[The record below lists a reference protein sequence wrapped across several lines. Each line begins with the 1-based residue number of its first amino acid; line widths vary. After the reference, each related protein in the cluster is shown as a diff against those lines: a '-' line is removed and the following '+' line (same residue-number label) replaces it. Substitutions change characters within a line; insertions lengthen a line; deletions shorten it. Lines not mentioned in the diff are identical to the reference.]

1 MPRCAVCGQDN
12 PGGFRFC
19 GACGASLAGPAR
31 APAEE
36 RRLVT
41 VLFCDLVGF
50 TARSDQADPEDVGAL
65 LRPYHARFRSEIER
79 LGGTLDKFIGDGVMA
94 VFGAPVA
101 HEDDPERAVRCALG
115 MLTAIEQLNEANPSL
130 DLAVRIGIATG
141 EALVRLGPGQQSE
154 GVVGDVVNTASRLE
168 GVAPAGGVVVGE
180 ATFRA
185 TRHQFDY
192 QGLGAVQVKGKA
204 DPVPVWRLQG
214 ARSRTGIEASRRAG
228 TPFVGRQA
236 ELDLLK
242 GLFGQTLTDR
252 TVRLVTVVGEPG
264 VGKSRFVAELAASVD
279 DRPELITWR
288 QGRCLPY
295 GDGITFW
302 ALGEIVKAQAGI
314 LESDP
319 PAEVSAKLET
329 AVADL
334 LPDPSERGWVRA
346 RLAPLLG
353 IAGPDAAK
361 AERAELFAAW
371 RRFVE
376 AIAATHPLVLVV
388 EDLHW
393 ADQAMLEFLENLVE
407 RSADLPLLIVA
418 TARPELLE
426 RQPGW
431 GGGNPA
437 STRIPL
443 GALSDL
449 DTARLVA
456 ALVGESALP
465 VGVQALLL
473 ERAAGN
479 PLYAEEFARLL
490 ADQGLVV
497 EGEVAAAPD
506 IPVPETVH
514 GLIAARLDA
523 LTREVR
529 ALVQDAAVVGRVFWP
544 GAVAAMDGNRAA
556 AGDAGAGTGQAGQE
570 VMAALAE
577 LERKQLVQRAQT
589 SSVQHQDEYVFW
601 HALVRDVAYAQIPR
615 VGRARRHR
623 AVAEWVEAVAGE
635 RVGDLAEVVAHHYGQ
650 ALAYARAAREPQA
663 RIDQLVEPTRRFLIL
678 AGDRT
683 INLDLDRA
691 RAYYR
696 QAVELGQPRDPERP
710 HLLVRTG
717 RVAFQSGDYPEAVAV
732 YQEAIGDMRRT
743 GDLQGLG
750 ATLGRLATVLWNQG
764 DTRGSSAALT
774 EAIELLEGEPPG
786 PELVSAYVRM
796 AGDRV
801 TAGHAREAL
810 DWAEKGLALADQL
823 GGLPRVRPR
832 ALDARG
838 MARCDLGDFEGGMRD
853 LREGLA
859 LGLEL
864 GSGYDTAVLY
874 NNLAEPVWLVEGPD
888 AAIAVCEEGVD
899 FAVRRGLS
907 EAAMWLR
914 ASTLGMLLDLG
925 RWDEAVTLAD
935 EAIAWDL
942 AHGGDYLAIGCRRYV
957 TLVLAWQGD
966 LIAARDLA
974 TRLLP
979 RAREIDD
986 LQQLVPALVNSAQV
1000 EHATGD
1006 HPAALALVEEAAK
1019 LTTDRA
1025 GGRRFLGQ
1033 HLADMVRV
1041 AAVPAP
1047 ALAKSLID
1055 DTETTATR
1063 YRLAATTAQ
1072 AVLTEATGDPEAAAA
1087 LYAEAAEGWTTY
1099 RNVLEHALALLGQGR
1114 CLARLERPD
1123 AEQVLRV
1130 ASQHL
1135 TTLGA
1140 RPAAAEARNQ
1150 LLGLRGGPAA

>member
-19 GACGASLAGPAR
+19 GACGASLT
-31 APAEE
+31 APDQAPTEE

-41 VLFCDLVGF
+41 VLFCDLVDF

-65 LRPYHARFRSEIER
+65 LRPYHARQRAEIER
-79 LGGTLDKFIGDGVMA
+79 RGGTLDKFIGDGVMA

-115 MLTAIEQLNEANPSL
+115 MLAAIQELNQARPSL
-130 DLAVRIGIATG
+130 DLAVRIGITSG
-141 EALVRLGPGQQSE
+141 EALVRLGPDKQTE
-154 GVVGDVVNTASRLE
+154 GVVGDVVNTASRLQ

-180 ATFRA
+180 TTFRA
-185 TRHQFDY
+185 TRRLFDY
-192 QGLGAVQVKGKA
+192 QELGPVQVKGKA
-204 DPVPVWRLQG
+204 DPVPVWRLEG
-214 ARSRTGIEASRRAG
+214 ARSRTGIEAVRLTGA
-228 TPFVGRQA
+228 PFVGREA

-242 GLFGQTLTDR
+242 GLFERTLADR

-264 VGKSRFVAELAASVD
+264 VGKSRFVGELAAHVD
-279 DRPELITWR
+279 ARPDLVTWR

-302 ALGEIVKAQAGI
+302 ALGEIVKAEAGV

-319 PAEVSAKLET
+319 PAQVRARLQA
-329 AVADL
+329 AVASL
-334 LPDPSERGWVRA
+334 VGDPSECEWLRA

-353 IAGPDAAK
+353 IADPDAVK
-361 AERAELFAAW
+361 PERAELFAAW

-376 AIAATHPLVLVV
+376 AMAASRPLVLAF

-393 ADQAMLEFLENLVE
+393 ADPAMLEFLRHLAE
-407 RSADLPLLIVA
+407 RSEGLPLLIVA

-426 RQPGW
+426 RHPGW
-431 GGGNPA
+431 GDAGPA
-437 STRIPL
+437 ATTIPL

-449 DTARLVA
+449 ETARLVA
-456 ALVGESALP
+456 ALVGRAVLP
-465 VGVQALLL
+465 LGVQALLL
-473 ERAAGN
+473 ERAGGN

-497 EGEVAAAPD
+497 DDEAAALPD
-506 IPVPETVH
+506 IPLPETVH
-514 GLIAARLDA
+514 GLIAARLDGLA
-523 LTREVR
+523 PEVR

-544 GAVAAMDGNRAA
+544 GAVAAMDGAGPRAVE
-556 AGDAGAGTGQAGQE
+556 AG
-570 VMAALAE
+570 LAE
-577 LERKQLVQRAQT
+577 LERKQLVQRART

-615 VGRARRHR
+615 VGRARRHQ
-623 AVAEWVEAVAGE
+623 AVAEWVEVVAGE

-663 RIDQLVEPTRRFLIL
+663 RIDQLIEPTRRFLIL

-696 QAVELGQPRDPERP
+696 RAVELGQPRDPERP

-732 YQEAIGDMRRT
+732 YEEAIADLRRQGDT
-743 GDLQGLG
+743 QVLG
-750 ATLGRLATVLWNQG
+750 ATLGRLATVYWNQG
-764 DTRGSSAALT
+764 DTRRASAVLT
-774 EAIELLEGEPPG
+774 EAIELLEREPPG
-786 PELVSAYVRM
+786 AELASAYVRM
-796 AGDRV
+796 AADRV
-801 TAGHAREAL
+801 VSGHAREAL
-810 DWAEKGLALADQL
+810 AWADKALALADDL
-823 GGLPRVRPR
+823 GGLPRIRPR

-838 MARCDLGDFEGGMRD
+838 TARCDLGDFGGMDD
-853 LREGLA
+853 LRAGLA

-874 NNLAEPVWLVEGPD
+874 NNLVEPVWLVEGPD
-888 AAIAVCEEGVD
+888 AALAVCEDGVD
-899 FAVRRGLS
+899 FAERRGQS

-914 ASTLGMLLDLG
+914 ASTLGPLLDLG
-925 RWDEAVTLAD
+925 RWDEAVALAD

-957 TLVLAWQGD
+957 TLILTWQGD
-966 LIAARDLA
+966 LIAARDLS
-974 TRLLP
+974 TRVLP

-986 LQQLVPALVNSAQV
+986 LQQLMPALVNAALVAQ
-1000 EHATGD
+1000 ATGD
-1006 HPAALALVEEAAK
+1006 QAAALALVTEAAQ
-1019 LTTDRA
+1019 LAAGRA
-1025 GGRRFLGQ
+1025 GGNRFLGQ
-1033 HLADMVRV
+1033 YVADMVRV

-1047 ALAKSLID
+1047 ALARELIGQAD
-1055 DTETTATR
+1055 PSATR
-1063 YRLAATTAQ
+1063 YRLATTTAS
-1072 AVLTEATGDPEAAAA
+1072 AVLAEATGELEQAAAIYAAAA
-1087 LYAEAAEGWTTY
+1087 AGWGDY
-1099 RNVLEHALALLGQGR
+1099 LQALEHALALLGQGR
-1114 CLARLERPD
+1114 CLARMGRP
-1123 AEQVLRV
+1123 EGEPVLRV
-1130 ASQHL
+1130 AQERL
-1135 TTLGA
+1135 RALGA
-1140 RPAAAEARNQ
+1140 RPSAAEAAS
-1150 LLGLRGGPAA
+1150 LLRGLPPGPPSR

>member
-1 MPRCAVCGQDN
+1 MPRCADCGQDN

-19 GACGASLAGPAR
+19 GACGASLTRPAR

-65 LRPYHARFRSEIER
+65 LRPYHTRLRAEIER
-79 LGGTLDKFIGDGVMA
+79 LGGTLDKFIGDGAMA

-115 MLTAIEQLNEANPSL
+115 MLAAIEELNQTHPSL
-130 DLAVRIGIATG
+130 DLAIRVGITTG
-141 EALVRLGPGQQSE
+141 EALVRLGPDQQSE

-185 TRHQFDY
+185 TRRLFDY
-192 QGLGAVQVKGKA
+192 QELGGVQVKGKA
-204 DPVPVWRLQG
+204 DPVPVWRLEG
-214 ARSRTGIEASRRAG
+214 ARSRTGIEAVRRAG
-228 TPFVGRQA
+228 TPFIGRQA
-236 ELDLLK
+236 ELELLK
-242 GLFGQTLTDR
+242 GLFDQTVADR

-264 VGKSRFVAELAASVD
+264 VGKSRFVSELAAAVD
-279 DRPELITWR
+279 ARRELVVWR

-319 PAEVSAKLET
+319 SAEAAAKLQA

-334 LPDPSERGWVRA
+334 LPDPSERGWLRA

-353 IAGPDAAK
+353 IAGPDAVK

-371 RRFVE
+371 CRFAE
-376 AIAATHPLVLVV
+376 AMAASHPLVLVV

-393 ADQAMLEFLENLVE
+393 ADQAMLEFLEHLVD

-426 RQPGW
+426 RQPRW
-431 GGGNPA
+431 GQGNPA
-437 STRIPL
+437 STTIPL
-443 GALSDL
+443 GALTDL
-449 DTARLVA
+449 ETARLVA
-456 ALVGESALP
+456 ALVGRSTLP
-465 VGVQALLL
+465 IGVQALLL

-490 ADQGLVV
+490 TDQGLVV

-506 IPVPETVH
+506 IPVPDTVH

-523 LTREVR
+523 LTPEAR

-544 GAVAAMDGNRAA
+544 GAVAAMDGNRPGH
-556 AGDAGAGTGQAGQE
+556 AGEAVLDG
-570 VMAALAE
+570 LAE
-577 LERKQLVQRAQT
+577 LERKQLVQRART

-615 VGRARRHR
+615 AGRARRHQ

-650 ALAYARAAREPQA
+650 ALTYARAAREPQA

-732 YQEAIGDMRRT
+732 FEEAIADMRRT

-764 DTRGSSAALT
+764 DTRRSNAALT
-774 EAIELLEGEPPG
+774 EAIELLEREPPG

-801 TAGHAREAL
+801 TSGHAGEAL
-810 DWAEKGLALADQL
+810 EWADKGLALADEL

-838 MARCDLGDFEGGMRD
+838 MARCDLGDFTGGMRD

-864 GSGYDTAVLY
+864 GSGYDTAVIY
-874 NNLAEPVWLVEGPD
+874 NNLAEPVWLVEGPE
-888 AAIAVCEEGVD
+888 AAMAVCEEGVD
-899 FAVRRGLS
+899 FAERRGLS
-907 EAAMWLR
+907 ESAMWLR

-925 RWDEAVTLAD
+925 RWEEAVTLAD

-974 TRLLP
+974 RRVLP

-986 LQQLVPALVNSAQV
+986 LQQLVPALVSSALL
-1000 EHATGD
+1000 EHAAGD
-1006 HPAALALVEEAAK
+1006 NPAALALVEEAAE
-1019 LTTDRA
+1019 LVADRA
-1025 GGRRFLGQ
+1025 GGPRFLGQ

-1041 AAVPAP
+1041 AATPAP

-1063 YRLAATTAQ
+1063 YRLTATTAQ
-1072 AVLTEATGDPEAAAA
+1072 AVLAEATGELEGAAG
-1087 LYAEAAEGWTTY
+1087 LYAEAAAGWSTY
-1099 RNVLEHALALLGQGR
+1099 RNTLEHALTLLGQGR
-1114 CLARLERPD
+1114 CLTQLGRPEAER
-1123 AEQVLRV
+1123 ALRV
-1130 ASQHL
+1130 ALQRL
-1135 TTLGA
+1135 EALGA
-1140 RPAAAEARNQ
+1140 RPSAVQARKLLERVAA
-1150 LLGLRGGPAA
+1150 GPAG

>member
-19 GACGASLAGPAR
+19 GACGASLAGPVQ

-65 LRPYHARFRSEIER
+65 LRPYHIRLRAEIER
-79 LGGTLDKFIGDGVMA
+79 LGGTLDKFVGDGVMA

-101 HEDDPERAVRCALG
+101 HEDDPERAVRCALA
-115 MLTAIEQLNEANPSL
+115 MLAASEELNL
-130 DLAVRIGIATG
+130 TVRIGITTG
-141 EALVRLGPGQQSE
+141 EALVRFGPARQTE
-154 GVVGDVVNTASRLE
+154 GVVGDVVNTASRLQ

-180 ATFRA
+180 VTFRA
-185 TRHQFDY
+185 TRRLFDY
-192 QGLGAVQVKGKA
+192 QELGPVQVKGKA
-204 DPVPVWRLQG
+204 DPVPVWQLQG
-214 ARSRTGIEASRRAG
+214 ARSRTGIEAVRRAG

-236 ELDLLK
+236 ELERLR
-242 GLFGQTLTDR
+242 GLFEQTLADR

-264 VGKSRFVAELAASVD
+264 VGKSRFVGELAAAVD
-279 DRPELITWR
+279 VRPELVTWR

-302 ALGEIVKAQAGI
+302 ALGEIVKAQAGV

-319 PAEVSAKLET
+319 PAEVSGKLR
-329 AVADL
+329 AVIADL
-334 LPDPSERGWVRA
+334 LSDPSEREWLRA

-353 IAGPDAAK
+353 IADADAVK

-371 RRFVE
+371 QRFVE
-376 AIAATHPLVLVV
+376 AMAASHPLVLVV

-393 ADQAMLEFLENLVE
+393 ADAAMLEFLEHLVE
-407 RSADLPLLIVA
+407 RSSDLPLLIVA

-426 RQPGW
+426 RRPGW
-431 GGGNPA
+431 GGGTPA
-437 STRIPL
+437 ATRIPL
-443 GALSDL
+443 APLSDL
-449 DTARLVA
+449 EVARLVA
-456 ALVGESALP
+456 VLVGRTSLP

-473 ERAAGN
+473 ERAGGN

-490 ADQGLVV
+490 ADQGMVA
-497 EGEVAAAPD
+497 GEDAAVPD

-523 LTREVR
+523 LAPEVR
-529 ALVQDAAVVGRVFWP
+529 ALVQNAAVVGRVFWP
-544 GAVAAMDGNRAA
+544 GAVAAMDGDGGSGGLQASLPVDGGR
-556 AGDAGAGTGQAGQE
+556 AGDQTVHAG
-570 VMAALAE
+570 LAE
-577 LERKQLVQRAQT
+577 LERKQLVQRART

-615 VGRARRHR
+615 AGRARRHQ

-650 ALAYARAAREPQA
+650 ALAYARAAREPQEQ
-663 RIDQLVEPTRRFLIL
+663 IDKLVEPTRRFLVL

-696 QAVELGQPRDPERP
+696 QAVELGQPREPERP

-732 YQEAIGDMRRT
+732 YEEAIADLRRQGDT
-743 GDLQGLG
+743 QVLG
-750 ATLGRLATVLWNQG
+750 ATLGRLATVYWNQG
-764 DTRGSSAALT
+764 DTRRANAVLT
-774 EAIELLEGEPPG
+774 EAIELLEREPPG
-786 PELVSAYVRM
+786 AELVSAYVRM

-801 TAGHAREAL
+801 VSGHASEAL
-810 DWAEKGLALADQL
+810 DWADKALVLADEL
-823 GGLPRVRPR
+823 GGLPRIRPR

-838 MARCDLGDFEGGMRD
+838 MARCDLGDFGGMDD
-853 LREGLA
+853 LRAGLA

-874 NNLAEPVWLVEGPD
+874 NNLAEPVWLVEGPQ
-888 AAIAVCEEGVD
+888 AALEVCEEGVD
-899 FAVRRGLS
+899 FAERRGLS

-914 ASTLGMLLDLG
+914 ASTLGPLLDLG
-925 RWDEAVTLAD
+925 RWEEAVTLAD

-957 TLVLAWQGD
+957 SLVLTWQGD

-974 TRLLP
+974 RRVLP

-986 LQQLVPALVNSAQV
+986 LQQLVPALVNAALV

-1006 HPAALALVEEAAK
+1006 HPAAVALVTEAAQ
-1019 LTTDRA
+1019 LTADRA

-1033 HLADMVRV
+1033 FLADMVRV
-1041 AAVPAP
+1041 TAEPAP
-1047 ALAKSLID
+1047 DLARSLIAQA
-1055 DTETTATR
+1055 EPTATR
-1063 YRLAATTAQ
+1063 YRLTATTAT
-1072 AVLTEATGDPEAAAA
+1072 AVLAEATGDPERAAD
-1087 LYAEAAEGWTTY
+1087 LFAEAATGWNTY
-1099 RNVLEHALALLGQGR
+1099 GHVHEHALALLAQGR
-1114 CLARLERPD
+1114 CLLRLGRPEG
-1123 AEQVLRV
+1123 EQVLRV
-1130 ASQHL
+1130 AQRRL
-1135 TTLGA
+1135 TALGA
-1140 RPAAAEARNQ
+1140 RPPASEAAS
-1150 LLGLRGGPAA
+1150 LLPRFNS

>member
-65 LRPYHARFRSEIER
+65 LRPYHARFRAEIER

-115 MLTAIEQLNEANPSL
+115 MLTAIEELNLAHPSL
-130 DLAVRIGIATG
+130 DLAVRVGITTG
-141 EALVRLGPGQQSE
+141 EALVRLGPDQRSE

-185 TRHQFDY
+185 TRRLFDY
-192 QGLGAVQVKGKA
+192 QELAPVKVKGKA
-204 DPVPVWRLQG
+204 DPVPVWRLEG
-214 ARSRTGIEASRRAG
+214 ARSRTGVEAVRRAG
-228 TPFVGRQA
+228 TPFVGRQV

-242 GLFGQTLTDR
+242 GLFEQTLADR
-252 TVRLVTVVGEPG
+252 VVRLVTVVGEPG
-264 VGKSRFVAELAASVD
+264 VGKSRFVAELATSVD
-279 DRPELITWR
+279 DQPQLVAWR

-319 PAEVSAKLET
+319 SSEVSAKLEA

-334 LPDPSERGWVRA
+334 LADPSERGWLRE
-346 RLAPLLG
+346 RLAPLVG
-353 IAGPDAAK
+353 IAGPDAVK

-371 RRFVE
+371 QRFVE
-376 AIAATHPLVLVV
+376 AIAASRPLVLVI

-393 ADQAMLEFLENLVE
+393 ADQAMLDFLEHLVE

-431 GGGNPA
+431 GGGNRT
-437 STRIPL
+437 STRLPL
-443 GALSDL
+443 GALTDL
-449 DTARLVA
+449 EVARLVA
-456 ALVGESALP
+456 TLVGRAALP

-514 GLIAARLDA
+514 GLIAARLDT
-523 LTREVR
+523 LTPEVR

-544 GAVAAMDGNRAA
+544 GAVAAMDGNRP
-556 AGDAGAGTGQAGQE
+556 AGAEAPAGPGTAGQALLDG
-570 VMAALAE
+570 LAE
-577 LERKQLVQRAQT
+577 LERKQLVQRART

-615 VGRARRHR
+615 VGRARRHQ

-650 ALAYARAAREPQA
+650 ALTYARAAREPQA
-663 RIDQLVEPTRRFLIL
+663 RIDQLIEPTRRFLIL

-732 YQEAIGDMRRT
+732 YQEAIADMRRT
-743 GDLQGLG
+743 G
-750 ATLGRLATVLWNQG
+750 R
-764 DTRGSSAALT
+764 
-774 EAIELLEGEPPG
+774 PPG
-786 PELVSAYVRM
+786 PRRHPGPAGHRPTGTRATPAGPTPSSARPSSCWSASRPAPSWPRPM
-796 AGDRV
+796 SAWPRDRV
-801 TAGHAREAL
+801 AAGHASRRPGTGPTRPSSWPTTSVACPASGPGPWTPAAWPAAT
-810 DWAEKGLALADQL
+810 WATSPAAWTTSGTASPSGWNWARATT
-823 GGLPRVRPR
+823 PRSSTTTWPSRSGWSR
-832 ALDARG
+832 ARTPPWRCART
-838 MARCDLGDFEGGMRD
+838 
-853 LREGLA
+853 
-859 LGLEL
+859 
-864 GSGYDTAVLY
+864 GSTSPSA
-874 NNLAEPVWLVEGPD
+874 
-888 AAIAVCEEGVD
+888 
-899 FAVRRGLS
+899 
-907 EAAMWLR
+907 
-914 ASTLGMLLDLG
+914 
-925 RWDEAVTLAD
+925 
-935 EAIAWDL
+935 
-942 AHGGDYLAIGCRRYV
+942 
-957 TLVLAWQGD
+957 
-966 LIAARDLA
+966 AAR
-974 TRLLP
+974 
-979 RAREIDD
+979 AR
-986 LQQLVPALVNSAQV
+986 PPCGCAPPPSARSS
-1000 EHATGD
+1000 TS
-1006 HPAALALVEEAAK
+1006 AA
-1019 LTTDRA
+1019 
-1025 GGRRFLGQ
+1025 GRR
-1033 HLADMVRV
+1033 R
-1041 AAVPAP
+1041 
-1047 ALAKSLID
+1047 
-1055 DTETTATR
+1055 
-1063 YRLAATTAQ
+1063 
-1072 AVLTEATGDPEAAAA
+1072 
-1087 LYAEAAEGWTTY
+1087 
-1099 RNVLEHALALLGQGR
+1099 
-1114 CLARLERPD
+1114 
-1123 AEQVLRV
+1123 
-1130 ASQHL
+1130 
-1135 TTLGA
+1135 
-1140 RPAAAEARNQ
+1140 
-1150 LLGLRGGPAA
+1150 

>member
-65 LRPYHARFRSEIER
+65 LRPYHARFRAEIER

-101 HEDDPERAVRCALG
+101 HEDDPEPAVRCALG
-115 MLTAIEQLNEANPSL
+115 MLTAIEELNLAHPSL
-130 DLAVRIGIATG
+130 DLAVRIGITTG
-141 EALVRLGPGQQSE
+141 EALVRLGPDQRSE

-185 TRHQFDY
+185 TRRLFDY
-192 QGLGAVQVKGKA
+192 QELAPVKVKGKT
-204 DPVPVWRLQG
+204 DPVPVWRLEG
-214 ARSRTGIEASRRAG
+214 ARSRSGIEAVGRAG
-228 TPFVGRQA
+228 APFVGRQV

-242 GLFGQTLTDR
+242 GLFEQTMADR
-252 TVRLVTVVGEPG
+252 VVRLVTVVGEPG
-264 VGKSRFVAELAASVD
+264 AGKSRFVGELAASAD
-279 DRPELITWR
+279 DRPELVIWR

-319 PAEVSAKLET
+319 SSEVSAKLEA

-334 LPDPSERGWVRA
+334 LADPSERGWLRE
-346 RLAPLLG
+346 RLAPLVG
-353 IAGPDAAK
+353 IAGPDAVK
-361 AERAELFAAW
+361 AERA
-371 RRFVE
+371 
-376 AIAATHPLVLVV
+376 
-388 EDLHW
+388 
-393 ADQAMLEFLENLVE
+393 
-407 RSADLPLLIVA
+407 
-418 TARPELLE
+418 
-426 RQPGW
+426 
-431 GGGNPA
+431 
-437 STRIPL
+437 
-443 GALSDL
+443 
-449 DTARLVA
+449 
-456 ALVGESALP
+456 ALP

-523 LTREVR
+523 LTPEVR
-529 ALVQDAAVVGRVFWP
+529 ALVQNAAVVGRVFWP
-544 GAVAAMDGNRAA
+544 GAVAAMDGNRP
-556 AGDAGAGTGQAGQE
+556 AGADASAGPGTAGQALLDG
-570 VMAALAE
+570 LAE
-577 LERKQLVQRAQT
+577 LERKQLIQRART

-615 VGRARRHR
+615 VGRARRHQV
-623 AVAEWVEAVAGE
+623 VAEWVEAVAGE

-650 ALAYARAAREPQA
+650 ALTYARAAREPQA

-696 QAVELGQPRDPERP
+696 QAVELGQPRDPKRP

-732 YQEAIGDMRRT
+732 YQEAIDDMRRT

-774 EAIELLEGEPPG
+774 EAIELLEREPPG
-786 PELVSAYVRM
+786 PELASAYVRM

-801 TAGHAREAL
+801 TAGHASEAL
-810 DWAEKGLALADQL
+810 DWANKGLALADDL

-838 MARCDLGDFEGGMRD
+838 MARCDLGDFAGGMAD
-853 LREGLA
+853 LRESLA
-859 LGLEL
+859 LGLDL

-874 NNLAEPVWLVEGPD
+874 NNLPEPVWLVEGPD
-888 AAIAVCEEGVD
+888 AAMAVCEDGID
-899 FAVRRGLS
+899 FAERRGLS
-907 EAAMWLR
+907 EAAMWMR
-914 ASTLGMLLDLG
+914 ASTIGMLLDLG
-925 RWDEAVTLAD
+925 RWEEAVTLAD

-942 AHGGDYLAIGCRRYV
+942 AHGGDYLAIGCRPYV
-957 TLVLAWQGD
+957 TPLLAWQGD
-966 LIAARDLA
+966 LIAARHLA
-974 TRLLP
+974 RRVLP
-979 RAREIDD
+979 PAREIHD
-986 LQQLVPALVNSAQV
+986 LQQLVPALVNSALV
-1000 EHATGD
+1000 EHASGD

-1019 LTTDRA
+1019 LTADRA

-1033 HLADMVRV
+1033 HQADMVRI
-1041 AAVPAP
+1041 AAAAAP

-1055 DTETTATR
+1055 DAEATATR
-1063 YRLAATTAQ
+1063 YRLTATTAQ
-1072 AVLTEATGDPEAAAA
+1072 AVLAEATGDAEHAAT
-1087 LYAEAAEGWTTY
+1087 LYAEAADGWTTY
-1099 RNVLEHALALLGQGR
+1099 HHVLEHALTLLGQGR
-1114 CLARLERPD
+1114 CLAQLGRPD

-1130 ASQHL
+1130 AHQHL
-1135 TTLGA
+1135 KTLGA
-1140 RPAAAEARNQ
+1140 RPTATEAKK
-1150 LLGLRGGPAA
+1150 LLERYG

>member
-19 GACGASLAGPAR
+19 GACGAPLATAAASPR

-65 LRPYHARFRSEIER
+65 LRPYHARLRAEIER

-115 MLTAIEQLNEANPSL
+115 MLAAIAQLNQARPAL
-130 DLAVRIGIATG
+130 DLAVRVGITTG
-141 EALVRLGPGQQSE
+141 EALVRPGVAQQTE
-154 GVVGDVVNTASRLE
+154 GVVGDVVNTASRLQ

-185 TRHQFDY
+185 TSRLFEFEE
-192 QGLGAVQVKGKA
+192 LGPVPVKGKA
-204 DPVPVWRLQG
+204 DPVPVWRLLA
-214 ARSRTGIEASRRAG
+214 ARSRTGVEAIRRAG
-228 TPFVGRQA
+228 TPFVGRRA
-236 ELDLLK
+236 ELDLLE
-242 GLFGQTLTDR
+242 GLFERTVAGR

-264 VGKSRFVAELAASVD
+264 VGKSRFVSELAASVD
-279 DRPELITWR
+279 DRPELVIWR

-319 PAEVSAKLET
+319 PAEVTGKLRAALDT
-329 AVADL
+329 L
-334 LPDPSERGWVRA
+334 LPDPPEREWLRA

-353 IAGPDAAK
+353 IAGPDAVK
-361 AERAELFAAW
+361 AERDELFAAW

-376 AIAATHPLVLVV
+376 AMASDHPLVLVV

-393 ADQAMLEFLENLVE
+393 ADPALLDFLQHLVE

-426 RQPGW
+426 RHPGW
-431 GGGNPA
+431 GDGTPA
-437 STRIPL
+437 ATRIPL
-443 GALSDL
+443 GALTDL
-449 DTARLVA
+449 EVARLVA
-456 ALVGESALP
+456 ALVGRAMLP
-465 VGVQALLL
+465 IGVQALLL
-473 ERAAGN
+473 ERAGGN

-490 ADQGLVV
+490 ADQGLVAD
-497 EGEVAAAPD
+497 GEVAAVPD

-523 LTREVR
+523 LAPEVR

-544 GAVAAMDGNRAA
+544 GAVAAMDGGN
-556 AGDAGAGTGQAGQE
+556 GGGE
-570 VMAALAE
+570 VVQAALAE
-577 LERKQLVQRAQT
+577 LERKQLVQRTQT

-615 VGRARRHR
+615 AGRARRHQ

-650 ALAYARAAREPQA
+650 ALAYARAANEPQA
-663 RIDQLVEPTRRFLIL
+663 RIDQLVEPTRRFLVL

-732 YQEAIGDMRRT
+732 YEEAIADLRAS

-764 DTRGSSAALT
+764 DTRRANAVLT
-774 EAIELLEGEPPG
+774 EAIELLEREPPG
-786 PELVSAYVRM
+786 PELASAYVRM
-796 AGDRV
+796 AGDRAV
-801 TAGHAREAL
+801 SGHASEAL
-810 DWAEKGLALADQL
+810 DWADKALALADAL
-823 GGLPRVRPR
+823 GGLPRIRPR
-832 ALDARG
+832 ALDVRG
-838 MARCDLGDFEGGMRD
+838 MARCDLGDFGGMDD
-853 LREGLA
+853 LRAGLA

-874 NNLAEPVWLVEGPD
+874 SNLAEPVWLVEGPR
-888 AAIAVCEEGVD
+888 AAMAVCEDGVD
-899 FAVRRGLS
+899 FAERRGLS

-914 ASTLGMLLDLG
+914 ASTLGPLLDLG
-925 RWDEAVTLAD
+925 RWEEAVVLAD

-942 AHGGDYLAIGCRRYV
+942 AHGGDYLAIGCRRCV
-957 TLVLAWQGD
+957 TVILAWQGD
-966 LIAARDLA
+966 LIAARDLSA
-974 TRLLP
+974 KVLP
-979 RAREIDD
+979 RARAIDD
-986 LQQLVPALVNSAQV
+986 LQQLVPALVSAALV
-1000 EHATGD
+1000 EHASGD
-1006 HPAALALVEEAAK
+1006 RAAALSLIEEAAR
-1019 LTTDRA
+1019 TTAERA

-1033 HLADMVRV
+1033 YLADMVRI
-1041 AAVPAP
+1041 AAGPAP
-1047 ALAKSLID
+1047 ALARDLVAD
-1055 DTETTATR
+1055 AETTATR
-1063 YRLAATTAQ
+1063 YRLTAATAH
-1072 AVLTEATGDPEAAAA
+1072 AVLTEATGEPERAAAG
-1087 LYAEAAEGWTTY
+1087 YAEAAAGWNAY
-1099 RNVLEHALALLGQGR
+1099 GQALEHALALLGQGR
-1114 CLARLERPD
+1114 CLAQLGRPD
-1123 AEQVLRV
+1123 ARSVLRV
-1130 ASQHL
+1130 AHHHL

-1140 RPAAAEARNQ
+1140 RPPAAEAGA
-1150 LLGLRGGPAA
+1150 LLQRTR